1 MGRRGGDLLAPG
13 TYPCCCAATTDAAA
27 DDDDDDATTAANA
40 TSAATPTTAN
50 TASTATTATSAA
62 SAAADHTSKHNLIV
76 GSPTAAMRT
85 RIEANLLS
93 AVQRHK
99 RKAFCGS

>member
-50 TASTATTATSAA
+50 TASTATAATSAASAA

-99 RKAFCGS
+99 RKAF

>member
-27 DDDDDDATTAANA
+27 ADDDATTAANA

-50 TASTATTATSAA
+50 TASTATTATSAASAA

-99 RKAFCGS
+99 RKAF